1 MGERVGLGPQF
12 LSPCQI
18 EGRQRRIEMKIEDR
32 GGTRLTIGEARKL
45 FAIAEEKLDLE
56 PCYVKLHE
64 FVAMQFQI
72 GGG

>member
-1 MGERVGLGPQF
+1 MEKTWGSESVWAPQF

-45 FAIAEEKLDLE
+45 FAIAEEKLDRNR
-56 PCYVKLHE
+56 
-64 FVAMQFQI
+64 AT
-72 GGG
+72 